1 MKINKEKKL
10 ADAAQIYAREFQLL
24 EKTKNIRSNGELTK
38 AELHNEYTRLSS
50 EYGKLL
56 KQTIKITRIGDSN
69 QRKLLTAN
77 EQIEKQKE
85 ELSVAYKKMELLA
98 RTDPL
103 TRLSN
108 RRDFLEKFRSEV
120 HRFER
125 SGAPFSVAMGDL
137 DDFKRIND
145 TNGHDC
151 GDYILTMISDIL
163 RAMLR
168 KQDAIARWGG
178 EEFILLLPGAN
189 LEGGQKVA
197 EGIRERIA
205 SEPFTFK
212 GYAVSVSITMG
223 VCEFTKELG
232 IDGSIRKADKAL
244 YMGKQRGKNCVVA
257 TDTDPGESKKNKRD
271 V

>member
-1 MKINKEKKL
+1 MKNDKDKKQ
-10 ADAAQIYAREFQLL
+10 ADAARIYAREFQLL
-24 EKTKNIRSNGELTK
+24 EKTKNIRSTGDITKTEL
-38 AELHNEYTRLSS
+38 LNEYTRLSN

-77 EQIEKQKE
+77 EQIEKQKD
-85 ELSVAYKKMELLA
+85 ELGVAYKKMELLA

-145 TNGHDC
+145 SRGHDC
-151 GDYILTMISDIL
+151 GDYVLTAIADIL
-163 RAMLR
+163 RTKVR

-197 EGIRERIA
+197 EGVRERIA
-205 SEPFTFK
+205 AESFTYK
-212 GYAVSVSITMG
+212 GAAVSVTITLG
-223 VCEFTKELG
+223 VCEFSKELG
-232 IDGSIRKADKAL
+232 IDGTIRKADKAL
-244 YMGKQRGKNCVVA
+244 YVGKQKGKNCIVA
-257 TDTDPGESKKNKRD
+257 AERDPGENKKNNSN